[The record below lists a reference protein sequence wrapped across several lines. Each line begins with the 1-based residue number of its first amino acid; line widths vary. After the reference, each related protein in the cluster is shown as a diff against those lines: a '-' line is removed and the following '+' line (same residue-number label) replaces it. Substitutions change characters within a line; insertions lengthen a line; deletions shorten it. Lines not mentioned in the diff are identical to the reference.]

1 MLSLSPNGSMM
12 TTSNQVVIDTNI
24 LVALVDRLDKWHAS
38 AEALREAFRAKNAGL
53 VYFDP
58 VINETFS
65 VLARRAQEQRRS
77 QQEVSGLLDTLTH
90 LVPKE
95 AITWV
100 SSETQALYE
109 QVVALIR
116 DTSGELNFHDALI
129 ALNCRLCGIK
139 VIASFDRDFD
149 QVEWL
154 SRVATP
160 EEVVAAFEQVS
171 PPQNL

>member
-1 MLSLSPNGSMM
+1 MLSLTPNGSTM

-38 AEALREAFRAKNAGL
+38 AEALREAFKAKNAGL

-58 VINETFS
+58 VINEAFS

-77 QQEVSGLLDTLTH
+77 RQEVSGLLGTLTH

-100 SSETQALYE
+100 SS
-109 QVVALIR
+109 
-116 DTSGELNFHDALI
+116 
-129 ALNCRLCGIK
+129 
-139 VIASFDRDFD
+139 
-149 QVEWL
+149 
-154 SRVATP
+154 
-160 EEVVAAFEQVS
+160 
-171 PPQNL
+171 